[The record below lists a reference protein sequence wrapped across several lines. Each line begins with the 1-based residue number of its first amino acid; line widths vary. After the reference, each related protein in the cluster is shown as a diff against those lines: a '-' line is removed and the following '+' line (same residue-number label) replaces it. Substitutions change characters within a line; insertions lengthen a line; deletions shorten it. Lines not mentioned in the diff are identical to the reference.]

1 MIKLNNDYKNIYNK
15 IKNLEEHFLDCKK
28 PLDSEAY
35 VKMYETLL
43 MIYMGLDKEYSPNP
57 KLYKNKFVHFSSVD
71 KDNSIQKKRME
82 ELINNKDSHSKLI
95 LDFIDDINEIVNEYL
110 TLYNDELD
118 SKGLSYISPKEQEEI
133 LEAYFN
139 SEGMEL
145 KDLFVECQRNG
156 SIYKMPD
163 SFLSMIMSIGATIYN
178 PLGNEKLVFLAET
191 ENKIGEISTIV
202 HEFGHVLDL
211 STYSSTHSNSM
222 TSLYFQTSPY
232 IEVNST
238 YQEYKFYEYLL
249 KNNIYKDDTKAF
261 LADSVVS
268 YLENLS
274 VLAPVG
280 FIDSKLLRKHKGVL
294 SRKEITDSV
303 RQETGV
309 SLDMSLCDN
318 FIDIKSAL
326 EYSYGMMIA
335 FSMLDDKTLYDK
347 FQMIRDPYFDKGKLD
362 SIGLDDDKISKVMVK
377 KMTNY
382 FKK

>member
-1 MIKLNNDYKNIYNK
+1 MIKLNDNYRSIYTR
-15 IKNLEEHFLDCKK
+15 IEELESHFLDCKK

-71 KDNSIQKKRME
+71 KDNSIQKKSME
-82 ELINNKDSHSKLI
+82 ELINNKDRHSKLI

-163 SFLSMIMSIGATIYN
+163 SFFNMIMSIGATIYN
-178 PLGNEKLVFLAET
+178 PLGNEKLVFLTET
-191 ENKIGEISTIV
+191 ENKIGELSTIV

-261 LADSVVS
+261 LADNVVS

-294 SRKEITDSV
+294 SREEITDSV

-347 FQMIRDPYFDKGKLD
+347 FQMIRGPYFDKGKLD

>member
-1 MIKLNNDYKNIYNK
+1 MIKLNDNYRSIYTR
-15 IKNLEEHFLDCKK
+15 IEELESHFLDCKK

-71 KDNSIQKKRME
+71 KDNSIQKKSME
-82 ELINNKDSHSKLI
+82 ELINNKDRHSKLI
-95 LDFIDDINEIVNEYL
+95 LNFIDDINEIINEYL
-110 TLYNDELD
+110 ILYNDELD

-163 SFLSMIMSIGATIYN
+163 SFFNMIMSIGATIYN
-178 PLGNEKLVFLAET
+178 PLGNEKLVFLTET
-191 ENKIGEISTIV
+191 ENKIGELSTIV

-261 LADSVVS
+261 LADNVVS

-294 SRKEITDSV
+294 SREEITDSV

-347 FQMIRDPYFDKGKLD
+347 FQMIRAPYFDKGKLD

>member
-1 MIKLNNDYKNIYNK
+1 MIKLNDNYRSIYTR
-15 IKNLEEHFLDCKK
+15 IEELESHFLDCKK

-71 KDNSIQKKRME
+71 KDNSIQKKSME
-82 ELINNKDSHSKLI
+82 ELINNKGRHSKLI
-95 LDFIDDINEIVNEYL
+95 FNFIDDINEIVNEYL

-163 SFLSMIMSIGATIYN
+163 SFFNMIMSIGATIYN
-178 PLGNEKLVFLAET
+178 PLGNEKLVFLTET
-191 ENKIGEISTIV
+191 ENKIGELSTIV

-261 LADSVVS
+261 LADNVVS

-294 SRKEITDSV
+294 SREEITDSV

-347 FQMIRDPYFDKGKLD
+347 FQMIRGPYFDKGKLD

>member
-1 MIKLNNDYKNIYNK
+1 MIKLNDNYRSIYTK
-15 IKNLEEHFLDCKK
+15 IEELESHFLDCKK

-35 VKMYETLL
+35 VKIYETLL
-43 MIYMGLDKEYSPNP
+43 MIYMGLDKEYSPNT

-71 KDNSIQKKRME
+71 KDNSIQKKSME
-82 ELINNKDSHSKLI
+82 ELINNKDNHSKLI

-110 TLYNDELD
+110 TLHNDELD

-163 SFLSMIMSIGATIYN
+163 SFLNMIMSIGATIYN

>member
-1 MIKLNNDYKNIYNK
+1 MIKLNDNYRSIYTR
-15 IKNLEEHFLDCKK
+15 IEELESHFLDCKK

-35 VKMYETLL
+35 VKIYETLL

-71 KDNSIQKKRME
+71 KDNSIQKKSME

-110 TLYNDELD
+110 ILYNDELD

-163 SFLSMIMSIGATIYN
+163 SFFNMIMSIGVTIYN
-178 PLGNEKLVFLAET
+178 PLGNEKLVFLTET
-191 ENKIGEISTIV
+191 ENKIGELSTIV
-202 HEFGHVLDL
+202 HEFGHVLDF

-261 LADSVVS
+261 MADSVVS

-347 FQMIRDPYFDKGKLD
+347 FQMIRDPYFDKVKLD

>member
-1 MIKLNNDYKNIYNK
+1 MIKLNDNYRSIYTK
-15 IKNLEEHFLDCKK
+15 IEELESHFLDCKK

-35 VKMYETLL
+35 VKIYETLL
-43 MIYMGLDKEYSPNP
+43 MIYMGLDKEYSPNT

-71 KDNSIQKKRME
+71 KDNSIQKKSME
-82 ELINNKDSHSKLI
+82 ELINNKDNHSKLI

-110 TLYNDELD
+110 TLHNDELD

-133 LEAYFN
+133 LEAYFD

-163 SFLSMIMSIGATIYN
+163 SFLNMIMSIGATIYN

-191 ENKIGEISTIV
+191 ENKIGELSTIV

-261 LADSVVS
+261 LADNVVS

-294 SRKEITDSV
+294 SREEITDSV

-347 FQMIRDPYFDKGKLD
+347 FQMIRGPYFDKGKLD

>member
-1 MIKLNNDYKNIYNK
+1 MIKLNDNYRSIYTR
-15 IKNLEEHFLDCKK
+15 IEELESHFLDCKK

-57 KLYKNKFVHFSSVD
+57 RLYKNKFVHFSSVD
-71 KDNSIQKKRME
+71 KDNSIQKKSME
-82 ELINNKDSHSKLI
+82 ELINNKDRHSKLI
-95 LDFIDDINEIVNEYL
+95 LDFIDDINEIINEYL
-110 TLYNDELD
+110 ILYNDELD

-163 SFLSMIMSIGATIYN
+163 SFLNMIMSIGATIYN

-347 FQMIRDPYFDKGKLD
+347 FQMIRGPYFDKGKLD

>member
-1 MIKLNNDYKNIYNK
+1 MIKLNDNYRSIYTK
-15 IKNLEEHFLDCKK
+15 IEELENHFLDCKK

-43 MIYMGLDKEYSPNP
+43 MIYMGLDKEYSPNT

-71 KDNSIQKKRME
+71 KDNSIQKKSME
-82 ELINNKDSHSKLI
+82 ELINNKERHSKLI
-95 LDFIDDINEIVNEYL
+95 LNFIDDINEIINEYL
-110 TLYNDELD
+110 ILYNDELD

-145 KDLFVECQRNG
+145 RDLFVECQRNG

-163 SFLSMIMSIGATIYN
+163 SFLSMIMSIGTTIYN

-191 ENKIGEISTIV
+191 ENKIGELSTIV

-261 LADSVVS
+261 LADSVVT
-268 YLENLS
+268 YLEGLS
-274 VLAPVG
+274 VLALVG

-294 SRKEITDSV
+294 YRKEITDSV

>member
-1 MIKLNNDYKNIYNK
+1 MIKLNDNYRSIYTRIEK
-15 IKNLEEHFLDCKK
+15 LESHFLDCKK

-71 KDNSIQKKRME
+71 KDNSIQKKSME
-82 ELINNKDSHSKLI
+82 ELINNKDRHSKLI

-163 SFLSMIMSIGATIYN
+163 SFLNMIMSIGATIYN

>member
-1 MIKLNNDYKNIYNK
+1 MIKLNDNYRSIYTR
-15 IKNLEEHFLDCKK
+15 IEELESHFLDCKK

-57 KLYKNKFVHFSSVD
+57 RLYKNKFVHFSSVD
-71 KDNSIQKKRME
+71 KDNSIQKKSME
-82 ELINNKDSHSKLI
+82 ELINNKGRHSKLI
-95 LDFIDDINEIVNEYL
+95 FNFIDDINEIINEYL
-110 TLYNDELD
+110 ILYNDELD
-118 SKGLSYISPKEQEEI
+118 SKGLSYISPKEQEKI

-163 SFLSMIMSIGATIYN
+163 SFLNMIMSIGATIYN

-191 ENKIGEISTIV
+191 ENKIGELSTIV

-362 SIGLDDDKISKVMVK
+362 SIGLDDDKISKVMVR

>member
-1 MIKLNNDYKNIYNK
+1 MIKLNDNYRSIYTR
-15 IKNLEEHFLDCKK
+15 IEELESHFLDCKK

-71 KDNSIQKKRME
+71 KDNSIQKKSME
-82 ELINNKDSHSKLI
+82 ELINNKDRHSKLI

-110 TLYNDELD
+110 TLHNDELD

-163 SFLSMIMSIGATIYN
+163 SFFNMIMSIGATIYN
-178 PLGNEKLVFLAET
+178 PLGNEKLVFLTET
-191 ENKIGEISTIV
+191 ENKIGELSTIV

-261 LADSVVS
+261 LADNVVS

-294 SRKEITDSV
+294 SREEITDSV

-347 FQMIRDPYFDKGKLD
+347 FQMIRAPYFDKGKLD

>member
-1 MIKLNNDYKNIYNK
+1 MIKLNDNYRSIYTK
-15 IKNLEEHFLDCKK
+15 IEELESHFLDCKK

-35 VKMYETLL
+35 VKIYETLL
-43 MIYMGLDKEYSPNP
+43 MIYMGLDKEYSPNT

-71 KDNSIQKKRME
+71 KDNSIQKKSME
-82 ELINNKDSHSKLI
+82 ELINNKDRHSKLI

-178 PLGNEKLVFLAET
+178 PLGNEKLVFLTET
-191 ENKIGEISTIV
+191 ENKIGELSTIV
-202 HEFGHVLDL
+202 HEFGHVLDF

-261 LADSVVS
+261 MADSVVS

-318 FIDIKSAL
+318 FIDVKSAL

>member
-1 MIKLNNDYKNIYNK
+1 MIKLNDNYRSIYTR
-15 IKNLEEHFLDCKK
+15 IEELESHFLDCKK

-57 KLYKNKFVHFSSVD
+57 RLYKNKFVHFSSVD
-71 KDNSIQKKRME
+71 KDNSIQKKSME
-82 ELINNKDSHSKLI
+82 ELINNKDRHSKLI
-95 LDFIDDINEIVNEYL
+95 LDFIDDINEIINEYL
-110 TLYNDELD
+110 ILYNDELD

-163 SFLSMIMSIGATIYN
+163 SFLNMIMSIGATIYN

-274 VLAPVG
+274 ALAPVG

-347 FQMIRDPYFDKGKLD
+347 FQMIRAPYFDKGKLD

>member
-1 MIKLNNDYKNIYNK
+1 MIKLNDNYRSIYTR
-15 IKNLEEHFLDCKK
+15 IEELESHFLDCKK

-57 KLYKNKFVHFSSVD
+57 RLYKNKFVHFSAVD
-71 KDNSIQKKRME
+71 KDNSIQKKSME
-82 ELINNKDSHSKLI
+82 ELINNKDRHSKLI
-95 LDFIDDINEIVNEYL
+95 LNFIDDINEIINEYL
-110 TLYNDELD
+110 ILYNDELD

-133 LEAYFN
+133 LEAYFD

-163 SFLSMIMSIGATIYN
+163 SFFNMIMSIGATIYN
-178 PLGNEKLVFLAET
+178 PLGNEKLVFLTET
-191 ENKIGEISTIV
+191 ENKIGELSTIV

-261 LADSVVS
+261 LADNVVS

-294 SRKEITDSV
+294 SREEITDSV

>member
-1 MIKLNNDYKNIYNK
+1 MIKLNDNYRSIYTR
-15 IKNLEEHFLDCKK
+15 IEELESHFLDCKK

-57 KLYKNKFVHFSSVD
+57 RLYKNKFVHFSSVD
-71 KDNSIQKKRME
+71 KDNSIQKKSME
-82 ELINNKDSHSKLI
+82 ELINNKDRHSKLI
-95 LDFIDDINEIVNEYL
+95 LDFIDDINEIINEYL
-110 TLYNDELD
+110 ILYNDELD

-163 SFLSMIMSIGATIYN
+163 SFLNMIMSIGATIYN

-326 EYSYGMMIA
+326 EYSYGIMIA

>member
-1 MIKLNNDYKNIYNK
+1 MIKLNDNYRSIYTK
-15 IKNLEEHFLDCKK
+15 IEELESHFLDCKK

-35 VKMYETLL
+35 VKIYETIL
-43 MIYMGLDKEYSPNP
+43 MIYMGLDKEYSPNT

-71 KDNSIQKKRME
+71 KDNSIQKKSME
-82 ELINNKDSHSKLI
+82 ELINNKDNHSKLI

-110 TLYNDELD
+110 TLHNDELD

-133 LEAYFN
+133 LEAYFD

-163 SFLSMIMSIGATIYN
+163 SFLNMIMSIGATIYN

-191 ENKIGEISTIV
+191 ENKIGELSTIV

-261 LADSVVS
+261 LADNVVS

-347 FQMIRDPYFDKGKLD
+347 FQMIRGPYFDKGKLD

>member
-1 MIKLNNDYKNIYNK
+1 MIKLNDNYRSIYTR
-15 IKNLEEHFLDCKK
+15 IEELESHFLDCKK

-57 KLYKNKFVHFSSVD
+57 RLYKNKFVHFSSVD
-71 KDNSIQKKRME
+71 KDNSIQKKSME
-82 ELINNKDSHSKLI
+82 ELINNKDRHSKLI

-163 SFLSMIMSIGATIYN
+163 SFLNMIMSIGATIYN

-211 STYSSTHSNSM
+211 STYNSTHSNSM

>member
-1 MIKLNNDYKNIYNK
+1 MIKLNDNYRSIYTR
-15 IKNLEEHFLDCKK
+15 IEELESHFLDCKK

-57 KLYKNKFVHFSSVD
+57 RLYKNKFVHFSSVD
-71 KDNSIQKKRME
+71 KDNSIQKKSME
-82 ELINNKDSHSKLI
+82 ELINNKDRHSKLI
-95 LDFIDDINEIVNEYL
+95 LDFIDDINEIINEYL
-110 TLYNDELD
+110 ILYNDELD

-163 SFLSMIMSIGATIYN
+163 SFLNMIMSIGATIYN

-335 FSMLDDKTLYDK
+335 FSMLDDRTLYDK

>member
-1 MIKLNNDYKNIYNK
+1 MIKLNDNYRSIYTR
-15 IKNLEEHFLDCKK
+15 IEELESHFLDCKK

-43 MIYMGLDKEYSPNP
+43 MIYMGLDKEYSPNT

-71 KDNSIQKKRME
+71 KDNSIQKKSME
-82 ELINNKDSHSKLI
+82 ELINNKDRHSKLI

-163 SFLSMIMSIGATIYN
+163 SFLNTIMLIGATIYN

-191 ENKIGEISTIV
+191 ENKIGELSTIV

-294 SRKEITDSV
+294 SREEITDSV

-362 SIGLDDDKISKVMVK
+362 SIGIDDDKISKVMVK

>member
-1 MIKLNNDYKNIYNK
+1 MIKLNDNYRSIYTR
-15 IKNLEEHFLDCKK
+15 IEELESHFLDCKK

-57 KLYKNKFVHFSSVD
+57 RLYKNKFVHFSSVD
-71 KDNSIQKKRME
+71 KDNSIQKKSME
-82 ELINNKDSHSKLI
+82 ELINNKDRHSKLI

-110 TLYNDELD
+110 ILYNDELD

-133 LEAYFN
+133 LEAYFD

-163 SFLSMIMSIGATIYN
+163 SFLNMIMSIGATIYN

-261 LADSVVS
+261 MADSVVS

>member
-1 MIKLNNDYKNIYNK
+1 MIKLNDNYRSIYTR
-15 IKNLEEHFLDCKK
+15 IEELESHFLDCKK

-57 KLYKNKFVHFSSVD
+57 RLYKNKFVHFSSVD
-71 KDNSIQKKRME
+71 KDNSIQKKSME
-82 ELINNKDSHSKLI
+82 ELINNKDRHSKLI
-95 LDFIDDINEIVNEYL
+95 LNFIDDINEIINEYL
-110 TLYNDELD
+110 ILYNDELD

-163 SFLSMIMSIGATIYN
+163 SFLNMIMSIGATIYN

-347 FQMIRDPYFDKGKLD
+347 FQMIRGPYFDKGKLD

>member
-1 MIKLNNDYKNIYNK
+1 MIKLNDNYRSIYTR
-15 IKNLEEHFLDCKK
+15 IEELESHFLDCKK

-35 VKMYETLL
+35 VKIYETLL

-71 KDNSIQKKRME
+71 KDNSIQKKSME

-110 TLYNDELD
+110 ILYNDELD

-163 SFLSMIMSIGATIYN
+163 SFFNMIMSIGVTIYN
-178 PLGNEKLVFLAET
+178 PLGNEKLVFLTET
-191 ENKIGEISTIV
+191 ENKIGELSTIV
-202 HEFGHVLDL
+202 HEFGHVLDF

-261 LADSVVS
+261 MADSVVS

>member
-1 MIKLNNDYKNIYNK
+1 
-15 IKNLEEHFLDCKK
+15 
-28 PLDSEAY
+28 
-35 VKMYETLL
+35 
-43 MIYMGLDKEYSPNP
+43 
-57 KLYKNKFVHFSSVD
+57 
-71 KDNSIQKKRME
+71 
-82 ELINNKDSHSKLI
+82 
-95 LDFIDDINEIVNEYL
+95 
-110 TLYNDELD
+110 
-118 SKGLSYISPKEQEEI
+118 
-133 LEAYFN
+133 
-139 SEGMEL
+139 
-145 KDLFVECQRNG
+145 
-156 SIYKMPD
+156 
-163 SFLSMIMSIGATIYN
+163 
-178 PLGNEKLVFLAET
+178 
-191 ENKIGEISTIV
+191 
-202 HEFGHVLDL
+202 
-211 STYSSTHSNSM
+211 M

-261 LADSVVS
+261 LADNVVS

-294 SRKEITDSV
+294 SREEITDSV

-347 FQMIRDPYFDKGKLD
+347 FQMIRAPYFDKGKLD

>member
-1 MIKLNNDYKNIYNK
+1 MIKLNDNYRSIYTR
-15 IKNLEEHFLDCKK
+15 IEELESHFLDCKK

-57 KLYKNKFVHFSSVD
+57 RLYKNKFVHFSSVD
-71 KDNSIQKKRME
+71 KDNSIQKKSME
-82 ELINNKDSHSKLI
+82 KLINNKERHSKLI
-95 LDFIDDINEIVNEYL
+95 LDFIDDINAIINEYL
-110 TLYNDELD
+110 ILHNDELD

-139 SEGMEL
+139 GEGMEL

-163 SFLSMIMSIGATIYN
+163 SFLNMIMSIGATIYN
-178 PLGNEKLVFLAET
+178 PLGNEKLVFLTET
-191 ENKIGEISTIV
+191 ENKIGELSTIV

-294 SRKEITDSV
+294 SREEITDSV

-309 SLDMSLCDN
+309 SLDMLLCDN

>member
-1 MIKLNNDYKNIYNK
+1 MIKLNDNYRSIYTRIEK
-15 IKNLEEHFLDCKK
+15 LESHFLDCKK

-57 KLYKNKFVHFSSVD
+57 RLYKNKFVHFSSVD
-71 KDNSIQKKRME
+71 KDNSIQKKSME
-82 ELINNKDSHSKLI
+82 ELINNKDRHSKLI

-163 SFLSMIMSIGATIYN
+163 SFLNMIMSIGATIYN

-294 SRKEITDSV
+294 SREEITDSV

>member
-57 KLYKNKFVHFSSVD
+57 RLYKNKFVHFSSVD
-71 KDNSIQKKRME
+71 KDNSIQKKSME
-82 ELINNKDSHSKLI
+82 ELINNKDRHSKLI

>member
-1 MIKLNNDYKNIYNK
+1 MIKLNDNYRSIYTR
-15 IKNLEEHFLDCKK
+15 IEELESHFLDCKK

-57 KLYKNKFVHFSSVD
+57 RLYKNKFVHFSSVD
-71 KDNSIQKKRME
+71 KDNSIQKKSME
-82 ELINNKDSHSKLI
+82 ELINNKDRHSKLI
-95 LDFIDDINEIVNEYL
+95 LNFIDDINEIINEYL
-110 TLYNDELD
+110 ILYNDELD

-139 SEGMEL
+139 SEGMEF

-163 SFLSMIMSIGATIYN
+163 SFLNMIMSIGATIYN

>member
-1 MIKLNNDYKNIYNK
+1 MIKLNDNYRSIYTK
-15 IKNLEEHFLDCKK
+15 IEELENHFLDCKK

-43 MIYMGLDKEYSPNP
+43 MIYMGLDKEYSPNT
-57 KLYKNKFVHFSSVD
+57 KLYRNKFVHFSSVD
-71 KDNSIQKKRME
+71 KDNSIQKKSME

-95 LDFIDDINEIVNEYL
+95 LDFIDDINEIINEYL
-110 TLYNDELD
+110 ILHNDELD

-178 PLGNEKLVFLAET
+178 PLGNEKLVFLTET
-191 ENKIGEISTIV
+191 ENKIGELSTIV

-294 SRKEITDSV
+294 SREEITDSV

-309 SLDMSLCDN
+309 SLDMPLFDN

-362 SIGLDDDKISKVMVK
+362 SIGLDDDKISKVMVR

>member
-1 MIKLNNDYKNIYNK
+1 MIKLNDNYRSIYTR
-15 IKNLEEHFLDCKK
+15 IEELESHFLDCKK

-35 VKMYETLL
+35 VKIYETLL

-71 KDNSIQKKRME
+71 KDNSIQKKSME

-110 TLYNDELD
+110 ILYNDELD

-163 SFLSMIMSIGATIYN
+163 SFFNMIMSIGVTIYN
-178 PLGNEKLVFLAET
+178 PLGNEKLVFLTET
-191 ENKIGEISTIV
+191 ENKIGELSTIV
-202 HEFGHVLDL
+202 HEFGHVLDF

-261 LADSVVS
+261 MADSVVS

-318 FIDIKSAL
+318 FIDVKSAL

-382 FKK
+382 FEK

>member
-1 MIKLNNDYKNIYNK
+1 MIKLNDNYRSIYTR
-15 IKNLEEHFLDCKK
+15 IEELESHFLDCKK

-57 KLYKNKFVHFSSVD
+57 RLYKNKFVHFSSVD
-71 KDNSIQKKRME
+71 KDNSIQKKSME
-82 ELINNKDSHSKLI
+82 ELINNKDRHSKLI
-95 LDFIDDINEIVNEYL
+95 LNFIDDINEIINEYL
-110 TLYNDELD
+110 ILYNDELD

-163 SFLSMIMSIGATIYN
+163 SFLNMIMSIGATIYN

-318 FIDIKSAL
+318 FVDIKSAL

>member
-1 MIKLNNDYKNIYNK
+1 MIKLNDNYRSIYTR
-15 IKNLEEHFLDCKK
+15 IEELESHFLDCKK

-57 KLYKNKFVHFSSVD
+57 RLYKNKFVHFSSVD
-71 KDNSIQKKRME
+71 KDNSIQKKSME
-82 ELINNKDSHSKLI
+82 ELINNKDRHSKLI
-95 LDFIDDINEIVNEYL
+95 LDFIDDINEIINEYL
-110 TLYNDELD
+110 ILYNDELD

-163 SFLSMIMSIGATIYN
+163 SFFNIIMSIGATIYN
-178 PLGNEKLVFLAET
+178 PLGNEKLVFLTET
-191 ENKIGEISTIV
+191 ENKIGELSTIV

-261 LADSVVS
+261 LADNVVS

-294 SRKEITDSV
+294 SREEITDSV

-347 FQMIRDPYFDKGKLD
+347 FQMIRAPYFDKGKLD

>member
-1 MIKLNNDYKNIYNK
+1 MIKLNDNYRSIYTR
-15 IKNLEEHFLDCKK
+15 IEELESHFLDCKK

-57 KLYKNKFVHFSSVD
+57 RLYKNKFVHFSSVD
-71 KDNSIQKKRME
+71 KDNSIQKKSME
-82 ELINNKDSHSKLI
+82 ELINNKDRHSKLI
-95 LDFIDDINEIVNEYL
+95 LDFIDDINEIINEYL
-110 TLYNDELD
+110 ILYNDELD

-163 SFLSMIMSIGATIYN
+163 SFLNMIMSIGATIYN

-249 KNNIYKDDTKAF
+249 KNNIYKDYTKAF